1 MDMLK
6 AIIRSH
12 RWAAA
17 GVMFTAACA
26 AQTAAPPAKAPDVP
40 FVPTPPEVVD
50 AMLRVAKVTKEDVVY
65 DLGSG
70 DGRIVIAA
78 AKKYGAKG
86 VGIDINPSL
95 VAQARANA
103 EKEKVAG
110 KVKFIEGDLFEQDLN
125 KATVVTL
132 YLLSTVNMKLRPKL
146 LSLKPGTRIVSHSFD
161 MGDWEPDDTLY
172 VNGRTVYF
180 WTVPEPDN
188 AKKPK

>member
-1 MDMLK
+1 
-6 AIIRSH
+6 
-12 RWAAA
+12 
-17 GVMFTAACA
+17 
-26 AQTAAPPAKAPDVP
+26 
-40 FVPTPPEVVD
+40 
-50 AMLRVAKVTKEDVVY
+50 VVY